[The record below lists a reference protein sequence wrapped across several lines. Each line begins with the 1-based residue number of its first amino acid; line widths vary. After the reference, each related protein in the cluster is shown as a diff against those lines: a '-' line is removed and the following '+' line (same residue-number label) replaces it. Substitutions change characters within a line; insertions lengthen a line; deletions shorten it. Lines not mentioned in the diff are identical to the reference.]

1 MNITC
6 LLYLMMLAT
15 EEINISA
22 GLEQKIVNFNL
33 YNTLWI
39 FYKSWEYNFL
49 LNVQGNFT
57 EE

>member
-1 MNITC
+1 
-6 LLYLMMLAT
+6 MMLAT
-15 EEINISA
+15 EEVNISA